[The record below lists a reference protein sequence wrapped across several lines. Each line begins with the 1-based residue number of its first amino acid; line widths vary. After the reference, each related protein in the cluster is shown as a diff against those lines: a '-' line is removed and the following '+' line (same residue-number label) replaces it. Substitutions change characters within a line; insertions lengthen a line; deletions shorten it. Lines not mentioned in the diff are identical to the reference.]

1 MTFRKNQSRENHIYY
16 YTTKKH
22 PTINIYQ
29 ETPYYKHI
37 PRNTLL

>member
-22 PTINIYQ
+22 PNNLKRPT
-29 ETPYYKHI
+29 K
-37 PRNTLL
+37 